1 MPEYMTPGVYVEE
14 TSFRS
19 RSIGGVPTSTFGM
32 TGLTAYGPVL
42 YILTGPPVVMGPMPT
57 LVTSFTEFKRAFGG
71 LDAVVGL
78 LEDTTNYLGYAARA
92 FFDNG
97 GQRLYVARVF
107 PFAMTAGN
115 APTIDL
121 TKNFA
126 TLPLGQ
132 NGAGPIWRARW
143 PGRAGN
149 KIKVT
154 VGFRRS
160 ENVLIGG
167 VLTGVGPGA
176 AVEIGA
182 NPTNPPADNVPPIA
196 TNIKIVMRDDETG
209 ALGYVGANGA
219 YEAVDATKGAFHITV
234 DVTVSMGTRVDA
246 YSGMELNPTHSRA
259 LTRVMNPETPSDEFC
274 LVWLDT
280 SVPAGEPA
288 LTDTAILTALLS
300 LTKQTTLKG
309 GHRGIAGHSG
319 CSQRRSGITGR
330 RQDRSHRTGC
340 VGRKRRHRDRRDA
353 GRRAPRCRQ
362 SDGSDRLP
370 DRAL

>member
-1 MPEYMTPGVYVEE
+1 MGEPVTLVMTRRMLHGIKQRAERRVAAAPDETEAVSRMPEYMSPGVYVEE

-19 RSIGGVPTSTFGM
+19 RSIEGVPTSTFGM
-32 TGLTAYGPVL
+32 TGLTAYGPVP
-42 YILTGPPVVMGPMPT
+42 YILTDPPVVMGPMPT
-57 LVTSFTEFKRAFGG
+57 LVTSFTEFERAFGG
-71 LDAVVGL
+71 LDAVGV

-143 PGRAGN
+143 PGHAGN

-176 AVEIGA
+176 A
-182 NPTNPPADNVPPIA
+182 
-196 TNIKIVMRDDETG
+196 
-209 ALGYVGANGA
+209 
-219 YEAVDATKGAFHITV
+219 
-234 DVTVSMGTRVDA
+234 
-246 YSGMELNPTHSRA
+246 SR
-259 LTRVMNPETPSDEFC
+259 
-274 LVWLDT
+274 
-280 SVPAGEPA
+280 SVP
-288 LTDTAILTALLS
+288 T
-300 LTKQTTLKG
+300 
-309 GHRGIAGHSG
+309 
-319 CSQRRSGITGR
+319 RRTR
-330 RQDRSHRTGC
+330 RRTMC
-340 VGRKRRHRDRRDA
+340 RR
-353 GRRAPRCRQ
+353 
-362 SDGSDRLP
+362 
-370 DRAL
+370 